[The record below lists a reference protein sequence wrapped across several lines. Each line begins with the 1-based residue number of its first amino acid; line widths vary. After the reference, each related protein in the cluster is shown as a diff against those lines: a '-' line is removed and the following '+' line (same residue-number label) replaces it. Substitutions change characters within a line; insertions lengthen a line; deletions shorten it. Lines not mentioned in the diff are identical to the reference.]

1 MIILKRITIVFLMI
15 IFAINYATGNVNAY
29 DVANAI
35 SKSLDSEQLIHFT
48 PNNLSDF
55 YSLSDDTIILVYND
69 QIVRKKDLDING
81 KVSLSSFDLY
91 DRTSNYKTS
100 SGIQEVIVY
109 KPTGMFTAVS
119 YHTVSTTQ
127 FFQETTSYFFT
138 PNRANLFIAQNQTN
152 TFNFSLNWLV
162 YSALVGIK
170 YFGPYIAVVLGFKDL
185 LTVSF
190 FSEIAQRSTN
200 NKCVNISFMKNRYGS
215 FRAVKDWNCNS
226 IVSRNGTQVT
236 NQWLTTTEKTEIQ
249 WSPSP

>member
-1 MIILKRITIVFLMI
+1 MIFKRFAIVFLTI
-15 IFAINYATGNVNAY
+15 IFAINSTTGNVKAY
-29 DVANAI
+29 DVTNTI
-35 SKSLDSEQLIHFT
+35 SKSLDSEQLVHFT

-55 YSLSDDTIILVYND
+55 YSLSDDTIILVYNN
-69 QIVRKKDLDING
+69 QTVRKKDLDING
-81 KVSLSSFDLY
+81 KVSLSSFDLN
-91 DRTSNYKTS
+91 DRTANYQTS

-127 FFQETTSYFFT
+127 FFQETTSYYFT
-138 PNRANLFIAQNQTN
+138 PNHANLFIAQSQTN

-162 YSALVGIK
+162 YTALTGIK

-200 NKCVNISFMKNRYGS
+200 NKCVNISFIKTDMVHLELSK
-215 FRAVKDWNCNS
+215 
-226 IVSRNGTQVT
+226 IGTV
-236 NQWLTTTEKTEIQ
+236 IQ
-249 WSPSP
+249 

>member
-1 MIILKRITIVFLMI
+1 MTFKRFAIVFLMI

-55 YSLSDDTIILVYND
+55 YSLSDDTIILVYNN

-127 FFQETTSYFFT
+127 FFQETTSYYLT
-138 PNRANLFIAQNQTN
+138 SNRANLFIAQSQASS
-152 TFNFSLNWLV
+152 FSFSLNWLV
-162 YSALVGIK
+162 YFALTGIK
-170 YFGPYIAVVLGFKDL
+170 PYGPYIAVVLYFKDL

-249 WSPSP
+249 WSPSR

>member
-1 MIILKRITIVFLMI
+1 MTFKRFAIVFLTI
-15 IFAINYATGNVNAY
+15 IFAMNSATGSAKAF
-29 DVANAI
+29 DDEI
-35 SKSLDSEQLIHFT
+35 KGSKSFDLSQSIHFT
-48 PNNLSDF
+48 PNNWSDF
-55 YSLSDDTIILVYND
+55 YSLSDDTIILVYNNK
-69 QIVRKKDLDING
+69 IVRKKDLDING
-81 KVSLSSFDLY
+81 KVSLSSFDLN
-91 DRTSNYKTS
+91 DRTSNYQTS

-138 PNRANLFIAQNQTN
+138 PNRANLFIAQSQTN

-162 YSALVGIK
+162 YTALTGIK
-170 YFGPYIAVVLGFKDL
+170 KFGPYIAVVLGFKDL